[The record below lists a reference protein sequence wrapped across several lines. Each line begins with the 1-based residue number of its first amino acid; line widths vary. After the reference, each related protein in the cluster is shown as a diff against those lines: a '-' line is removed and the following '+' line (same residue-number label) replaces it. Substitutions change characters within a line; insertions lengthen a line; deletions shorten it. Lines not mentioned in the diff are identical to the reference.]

1 MMASNGYS
9 VEVQNLVKR
18 FGDFTAVDRISFQT
32 RTGEVFGFLGPNGSG
47 KSTTIR
53 ILCGLLHPTA
63 GRAIVAGYNVV
74 ESPEQIRRNIGYMS
88 QKFSLYADL
97 TVLENLRFY
106 AGMYGVPAA
115 ELRGRIDWALE
126 MAGLRGREASLTGE
140 LAGGWK
146 QRLALGCAVLHRP
159 PILFLDEPTSGVDPL
174 SRRLF
179 WELIQ
184 QMSSDGVTIFVTTH
198 YMDEAEYCNRLA
210 LMNGGKLI
218 ALGTP
223 TELKLGSIK
232 GALLL
237 LECDRLGD
245 AIERLRHFAGVRDVA
260 VFGNALHL
268 VVSDAADA
276 PAIRAALEA
285 DGISVGSIGVIR
297 PSLED
302 AFVALTTRR
311 SSDTASELSP

>member
-9 VEVQNLVKR
+9 VEVENLVKR
-18 FGDFTAVDRISFQT
+18 FGDFTAVDHISFQT

-63 GRAIVAGYNVV
+63 GRAIVAGYDVV
-74 ESPEQIRRNIGYMS
+74 ESPETIRRNIGYMS

-106 AGMYGVPAA
+106 AGMYGVPAT

-126 MAGLRGREASLTGE
+126 MAGLRGRESRLTGD

-245 AIERLRHFAGVRDVA
+245 AIERLRRFDGVRDVA

-268 VVSDAADA
+268 VVSDAANA

-285 DGISVGSIGVIR
+285 GAISVADLRVIR

-311 SSDTASELSP
+311 SSDPASELSP